1 MITEILSEMI
11 EFLTGFSFGTLI
23 NVASIKFYEAWDPTR
38 ADTFKLVTV
47 ALIQL
52 FVAFIVVRYF
62 EGLGYVKFGIQASSP
77 FLLSYAVIRIHSLYQ
92 PSKSTIGTSHV
103 TLGDP
108 KKDLIGTQ
116 YF

>member
-1 MITEILSEMI
+1 MI

-92 PSKSTIGTSHV
+92 PSKPTIGTSHV